1 MVIRLVFYAPI
12 LGTGGIIK
20 ALSSSTA
27 MSWIIGIA
35 VTCLIGLISVL
46 VAVALPKFKVI
57 QNLVDRVN
65 LVSRENLEGMLV
77 TRAFNTQQFEMER
90 FDKANRE
97 LTRTTLFVNR
107 AMSLMMP
114 TMMLIMNLTVVS
126 IIWVGSKQVSALHM
140 EIGDMMAYMQYSL
153 QIIMAFLM
161 LAMMFILIPRAAV
174 SANRVAEVLKAD
186 ESIVDPQTPEH
197 FSEPFDRDVVFDDVS
212 FHYPGGDDDVLHHI
226 SFTARAGQTT
236 AIIGATGS
244 GKSTLVNLVM
254 RFYDVTGGR
263 VLVGGRDIRSV
274 TRNEL
279 RAKIGYVPQK
289 SVLFSGTVRSN
300 LSYGDPGAGEERLVK
315 SARVAQAEEFIEAR
329 EDGYDSPIAQGGGN
343 VSGGQKQRISI
354 ARALTKDAPIYIFD
368 DSFSALDM
376 KTDAKLRAA
385 LRRETGGSTILLVA
399 QRVSTIMD
407 AEQIVVLDNG
417 GVAGTGTHRELL
429 RSCEVYRQIA
439 GSQLSEEELAI

>member
-1 MVIRLVFYAPI
+1 
-12 LGTGGIIK
+12 
-20 ALSSSTA
+20 
-27 MSWIIGIA
+27 
-35 VTCLIGLISVL
+35 
-46 VAVALPKFKVI
+46 
-57 QNLVDRVN
+57 
-65 LVSRENLEGMLV
+65 
-77 TRAFNTQQFEMER
+77 
-90 FDKANRE
+90 
-97 LTRTTLFVNR
+97 
-107 AMSLMMP
+107 
-114 TMMLIMNLTVVS
+114 MNLTVVS

-236 AIIGATGS
+236 AIIGATGC